1 MTAQPIARTG
11 RVQNWIDDPTSRL
24 PVSCT
29 VFVVEDGMEGRNGI
43 QASWQFVS
51 HGLRNGAGCSVHL
64 SKLRPCG
71 ADNGKGLVASGPVS
85 FAKIYST
92 LNETLRRGGVY
103 KNGAVV
109 IHLDWDHPDILDRVI
124 DGKKVPGFINTPR
137 KELSWV
143 KRCVDVPSDLLDR
156 ASPELITLLL
166 EGIKRG
172 DIWLNKIR
180 YDEYGQRIYGNVC
193 LEVYLKSRATC
204 LLQHINYG
212 ACRPEDLPMVYQAGM
227 DQLCILHGKTGVGE
241 TGEYLDPSVDRQVG
255 LGLIG
260 LANFLAQEQVTYLG
274 LADALDRYFVGT
286 PDSQNRA
293 DYLVAYMAEGIQAA
307 AKVARKYNMDRAF
320 AIAPTASC
328 SYKHIDLRG
337 YTTTPEIAP
346 PISRHVDRDSG
357 TFGVESFDYPPDC
370 EIAAEVG
377 WDTFKRVA
385 DGIVRLYQDTLLFH
399 GYSFNS
405 WSDVVTYDEDFLREW
420 LKSPQ
425 TSLYYSLQVM
435 PDTQAKDDALGA
447 LNEEF
452 HEFFKFDEID
462 TSQFDNDDEEIEG
475 FCPTDGSCSS
485 CAE

>member
-1 MTAQPIARTG
+1 MPNTIARTG
-11 RVQNWIDDPTSRL
+11 RVQAWIDDPTSRL

-29 VFVVEDGMEGRNGI
+29 VFVVEDSMEGPNGI
-43 QASWQFVS
+43 EASWRFVS

-64 SKLRPCG
+64 SKLRPYG
-71 ADNGKGLVASGPVS
+71 HDNGSGLVASGPVS
-85 FAKIYST
+85 FARIYSS

-124 DGKKVPGFINTPR
+124 DGKKVLGFINTPR
-137 KELSWV
+137 RELPWV
-143 KRCVDVPSDLLDR
+143 KRCVDVPANLLNV
-156 ASPELITLLL
+156 ASPELIQTLL

-204 LLQHINYG
+204 LLQHVNLG
-212 ACRPEDLPMVYQAGM
+212 ACRPDDLPGAFELGM
-227 DQLCILHGKTGVGE
+227 LQLCNLHGQTGVGE
-241 TGEYLDPSVDRQVG
+241 TGEYLDPSEDRQVG
-255 LGLIG
+255 LGIIG

-274 LADALDRYFVGT
+274 LADALDRYFMGT
-286 PDSQNRA
+286 PEPQNRA
-293 DYLVAYMAEGIQAA
+293 DYLVAHIVQGLQAA
-307 AKVARKYNMDRAF
+307 SKVANFYKMERAF

-328 SYKHIDLRG
+328 SYNNTDLRG
-337 YTTTPEIAP
+337 FTTTPEIAP

-357 TFGVESFDYPPDC
+357 TFGVESYDYPPDC
-370 EIAAEVG
+370 EIASEVG

-385 DGIVRLYQDTLLFH
+385 DGLVCLYRDTMLFH

-405 WSDVVTYDEDFLREW
+405 WSDVVTYDEDFLRDW

-435 PDTQAKDDALGA
+435 PDTQAKDDALSA
-447 LNEEF
+447 LNEEY
-452 HEFFKFDEID
+452 HEFFQFDKID
-462 TSQFDNDDEEIEG
+462 TSQFDNDDEEVVG

-485 CAE
+485 CEE